1 MASLDDD
8 QVERII
14 GAVKVRLGVSLSKD
28 DPLFSLVV
36 INDEIVRA
44 SVAAALQ
51 DAEKLLAQSSETLQR
66 TAAQITVA
74 TDRHKV
80 AIADHAHHQVELVTL
95 ASSQAAARNLSDA
108 LDAQLVEFTRTVQAS
123 LRAEV
128 ITPLTQMVQADS
140 RRVPRQLAL
149 SVGCAAAAAIVAI
162 VATLTVTQPPHDA
175 NSDLGAATA
184 TAWGRLDGKA
194 RALINAERKP

>member
-14 GAVKVRLGVSLSKD
+14 GAVKVRLGVSLSRD

-51 DAEKLLAQSSETLQR
+51 DAEKLLALSSETLQR

-80 AIADHAHHQVELVTL
+80 AIADHAHRQVELVTL
-95 ASSQAAARNLSDA
+95 ASSQAAARNLSEA
-108 LDAQLVEFTRTVQAS
+108 LDSQRAEFTRMVQAS
-123 LRAEV
+123 LRTEMV
-128 ITPLTQMVQADS
+128 VPLTQMVQADS

-149 SVGCAAAAAIVAI
+149 SVGCAAVTAIAAI
-162 VATLTVTQPPHDA
+162 VATLTVTEPPHDP

-184 TAWGRLDGKA
+184 AAWARLDGKA